1 MLIYIFVF
9 VVGILF
15 DTLWYNLT
23 RLSKEETPNE
33 WTGKTKVRY
42 YINAIMGVM
51 IIGLPFV
58 IIAGGISFI
67 LQLP

>member
-9 VVGILF
+9 IVGILF

-23 RLSKEETPNE
+23 RLSREETSNE
-33 WTGKTKVRY
+33 WARRTKVRY

-58 IIAGGISFI
+58 IIAGGLSYIWK
-67 LQLP
+67 L